1 MKNQVLSIEQ
11 MQKLKELGVDTNKAS
26 MVLLFQDDESN
37 IYDWDEVVEECSEFG
52 DCFRHFVKNDEG
64 NHNIVYMSLLDA
76 EDGAYDHSYREDCT
90 VFTLQD
96 IIELLQGTKSF
107 YFRKECE
114 NFYLKIE
121 KFSDTNYSISYENSD
136 HFIVGFSGVCL
147 LTCAY
152 NMLVWV
158 AENGYLKTK

>member
-1 MKNQVLSIEQ
+1 MNDITVLIVDGESRMRKLIKDFL
-11 MQKLKELGVDTNKAS
+11 MQKNYK
-26 MVLLFQDDESN
+26 
-37 IYDWDEVVEECSEFG
+37 I
-52 DCFRHFVKNDEG
+52 
-64 NHNIVYMSLLDA
+64 LDA

-107 YFRKECE
+107 YFRKACE

-136 HFIVGFSGVCL
+136 HFCVGFSGVCL

>member
-1 MKNQVLSIEQ
+1 MKVLSVNQ
-11 MQKLKELGVDTNKAS
+11 MQKLKELGIDTSKAS
-26 MVLLFQDDESN
+26 IRVGRMIFTQSDPWYGKEEYDVYLFDHEDN
-37 IYDWDEVVEECSEFG
+37 DTDCFVEE
-52 DCFRHFVKNDEG
+52 
-64 NHNIVYMSLLDA
+64 
-76 EDGAYDHSYREDCT
+76 YRT
-90 VFTLQD
+90 FTLQD

-136 HFIVGFSGVCL
+136 HFIVGFSGSCL

-152 NMLVWV
+152 NMLIWV